1 MRTDTSC
8 NYIFSLTVIF
18 SLYWIAIT
26 LYRYQL
32 GDWGVQNSCR
42 SSTATW
48 NQGNTWPF
56 AAASSPAPGARGD
69 WSRGAPW
76 NGWRD
81 NGDEPPFPRTG
92 AWNPGRTPRRAY
104 TCVKMSCTVER
115 LLKLVEAVIT
125 RGCAMLFESE
135 LHVRP
140 FLCIDL
146 KKHCH
151 WRTRDRYIHVYS

>member
-48 NQGNTWPF
+48 NQGNTRPF

-92 AWNPGRTPRRAY
+92 AWNPGRTPRRAH
-104 TCVKMSCTVER
+104 TCVKMSGTVER

-125 RGCAMLFESE
+125 WGCAMLFESE

-140 FLCIDL
+140 FLRFYL
-146 KKHCH
+146 GKHCH
-151 WRTRDRYIHVYS
+151 WRTRDRYIYS